1 MTIDKPNRRKSKL
14 DFEDIAAYRRTRNE
28 NQMDFWRRF
37 GVTQSGGSRYE
48 TGRNLPKPVRLL
60 MALYAEGTLSD
71 DDLAAAAG
79 EKAKRKKAG

>member
-1 MTIDKPNRRKSKL
+1 MSADRPNRRKTKL
-14 DFEDIAAYRRTRNE
+14 DFNDIASYRKTRSE

-60 MALYAEGTLSD
+60 MALYAEGTLTD
-71 DDLAAAAG
+71 DDLAVASG
-79 EKAKRKKAG
+79 EKVKRRKPG